1 MSNLQQTN
9 WSERKRKEKL
19 KQRESEL
26 SESSEAVKVNAVNRV
41 FNSTFSCIHKTP
53 KGMLTGLEKIA

>member
-1 MSNLQQTN
+1 MNNLWQTN
-9 WSERKRKEKL
+9 WSEHKRKEQL

-41 FNSTFSCIHKTP
+41 FNSTFSCIHQDP
-53 KGMLTGLEKIA
+53 KGNAH